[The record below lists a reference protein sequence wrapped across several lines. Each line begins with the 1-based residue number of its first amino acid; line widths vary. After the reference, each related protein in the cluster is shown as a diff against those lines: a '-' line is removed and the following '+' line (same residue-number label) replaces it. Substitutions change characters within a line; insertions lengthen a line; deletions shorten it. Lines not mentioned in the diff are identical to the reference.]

1 MFETWTRKDRP
12 EHQNAQTDRS
22 LGKQADDKMPL
33 KQMFYRA
40 TIFLFK
46 DIYLTFYAVISF
58 MCDSI

>member
-22 LGKQADDKMPL
+22 LSKQADVKMSL

-40 TIFLFK
+40 AIFLFK
-46 DIYLTFYAVISF
+46 DIYLIFYDVISL
-58 MCDSI
+58 MCDAI